1 MKAEL
6 HVPRLFGNKSYSI
19 VSFYYLSTRLK
30 SKLGQC
36 RDLEIEIPSG
46 KKGPKELSC
55 TTTNAWNDMN
65 TTDKGVLQGILQ
77 GIITKLKSLLPEVTT
92 RV

>member
-1 MKAEL
+1 M
-6 HVPRLFGNKSYSI
+6 PR
-19 VSFYYLSTRLK
+19 
-30 SKLGQC
+30 
-36 RDLEIEIPSG
+36 LEIEMLSG

-55 TTTNAWNDMN
+55 TTTNAWNDIN
-65 TTDKGVLQGILQ
+65 TTDKGVLQAILQ